1 MFGYIYQLV
10 LVWDGLRMKNTI
22 QVIGLVLY
30 NIGIMIYA
38 AIQFDQINDA
48 VKALLFVN
56 NIEPDFWPEVR
67 PILIAL
73 PILMA
78 VGTIVFAFIAW
89 KLYEEFAWTIYK
101 HISADLRLK
110 RRYLTYQVRL
120 TMCSASPMAPN

>member
-10 LVWDGLRMKNTI
+10 LVYDALKLKNTI

-30 NIGIMIYA
+30 NLGILIYA
-38 AIQFDQINDA
+38 AIQYDQINDA
-48 VKALLFVN
+48 VRSLVAKGF
-56 NIEPDFWPEVR
+56 IRHDFWLKVKPMLV
-67 PILIAL
+67 AL

-78 VGTIVFAFIAW
+78 VGTVIKSFLAW

-110 RRYLTYQVRL
+110 RRYLTYQV
-120 TMCSASPMAPN
+120 